1 MPNISDYALPIGIG
15 VAILIFVIV
24 IILSGYVKAPPDVAF
39 IISGPRKKKKILIGR
54 AGVRIPF
61 IERKDILLLKQI
73 SIDIKTNGFVP
84 TNDFIGVDIDAVA
97 KVRVKTDPEGIE
109 LAMKNFLNMNEERIC
124 AALTDSLQGNMRE
137 IIGTVGLRELNT
149 DRKKFGDEMQNKAQT
164 DMNALG
170 IEIISCNIQRI
181 DDENGLIIALGQD
194 NMSQIQKD
202 ASIAKA
208 QADRDVA
215 IAVAEAKQKANEAS
229 VQSDIIIAERNND
242 LAIKQANLKVQAD
255 TKKAEADAA
264 YEIQKQEQQ
273 KVIGVK
279 ATDAEIAKTQQEA
292 ILRQKM
298 VDVRQQELEAE
309 INRKADADK
318 YQKQKLAEAELI
330 EKQKQAEAAL
340 YNQQKKSEAERVI
353 AETEKYKAIQDAEA
367 KKAQAE
373 AQRYAAEQEAAG
385 IKAKYDAEA
394 MKKYGQA
401 AILEMIVKVLPD
413 VAKAVAEP
421 LASIDKVTVFAGGDG
436 SNGGV
441 SGISANVPTV
451 MAQTFETVKAATGV
465 DLADIV
471 KASGYDAKVTR
482 NINVSGLDGEGK
494 VADGVVAGAIADA
507 VKSDPEEDEK
517 NKD

>member
-1 MPNISDYALPIGIG
+1 
-15 VAILIFVIV
+15 
-24 IILSGYVKAPPDVAF
+24 
-39 IISGPRKKKKILIGR
+39 
-54 AGVRIPF
+54 
-61 IERKDILLLKQI
+61 
-73 SIDIKTNGFVP
+73 
-84 TNDFIGVDIDAVA
+84 
-97 KVRVKTDPEGIE
+97 
-109 LAMKNFLNMNEERIC
+109 
-124 AALTDSLQGNMRE
+124 
-137 IIGTVGLRELNT
+137 
-149 DRKKFGDEMQNKAQT
+149 
-164 DMNALG
+164 
-170 IEIISCNIQRI
+170 
-181 DDENGLIIALGQD
+181 
-194 NMSQIQKD
+194 MSQIQKD

-353 AETEKYKAIQDAEA
+353 AETEKYKAIQDTEA

-385 IKAKYDAEA
+385 IKAKYDAEAAGIQAKGLAEAEAMEKKAEA

-507 VKSDPEEDEK
+507 VKTEPDEGD
-517 NKD
+517 NND